1 MTREV
6 ALLLMLALAVV
17 LVVLGMLAWRRR
29 GRRDAGI
36 AAPVGEAP
44 AGAVET
50 LHSRGLYVATTRHGD
65 PLERLAIRG
74 LAFRSRV
81 AVTVTDRGVALD
93 LTGQPRVF
101 LDAARITDVAQ
112 ATVAIDRVVERDGL
126 VRVTWTADSGDT
138 VDSYL
143 RPQDLSAKALADA
156 ISAIGTAEVAAPS
169 PTPSTTP
176 QIPGS
181 DA

>member
-1 MTREV
+1 MTRE
-6 ALLLMLALAVV
+6 LV
-17 LVVLGMLAWRRR
+17 LVLTVAFAGLLIALGVSAWRRR
-29 GRRDAGI
+29 ARRDSGH

-50 LHSRGLYVATTRHGD
+50 FRSQGLYVATTRAGE
-65 PLERLAIRG
+65 PLERLAIAG

-81 AVTVTDRGVALD
+81 DVTVTDAGVALD

-101 LDAARITDVAQ
+101 LAASRIVSVDQ

-126 VRVTWTADSGDT
+126 VRISWTTDAGET

-143 RPQDLSAKALADA
+143 RPQDTSARGLAAA
-156 ISAIGTAEVAAPS
+156 IDGVRPPTPPIPS
-169 PTPSTTP
+169 PS
-176 QIPGS
+176 GS